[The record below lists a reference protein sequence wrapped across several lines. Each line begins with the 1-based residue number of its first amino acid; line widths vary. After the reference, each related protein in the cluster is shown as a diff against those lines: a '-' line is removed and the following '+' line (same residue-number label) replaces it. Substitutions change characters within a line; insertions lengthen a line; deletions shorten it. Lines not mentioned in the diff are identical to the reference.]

1 MWKAQLFP
9 TLPVVPWSQFGPLA
23 QWAFALL
30 ILLCHA
36 PIGAQAGL
44 VTPVS
49 SSSLSPPSILLANVL
64 GKNIDVTKYLVSE
77 KYDGVR
83 AIWDGKVLKFRSGR
97 VVNAPAW
104 FIAKLPP
111 ESLDGELWLARERFE
126 VLSGIV
132 RKAEP
137 LDAEW
142 QQIRYMVF
150 ELPGGAGSFA
160 ERALRIQKIVEQAQ
174 FSQLVAVTQTPIASR
189 AALQR
194 QFDEIVRNGAEGLML
209 HLASAPYIT
218 GRSDVLLKLK
228 PLLDTEATVIEHV
241 PGRGKYQGMMG
252 ALRVEMPD
260 GRRFNIGTGFTD
272 SVRKNPPP
280 VGTVITYTYP
290 SLTKTGLPRFASY
303 LRVRETF

>member
-142 QQIRYMVF
+142 RQIRYMVF

-189 AALQR
+189 AALQQ

-241 PGRGKYQGMMG
+241 PGRGKHQGMMG

>member
-142 QQIRYMVF
+142 RQIRYMVF

-189 AALQR
+189 AALQQ

-252 ALRVEMPD
+252 ALRVEMLD

>member
-1 MWKAQLFP
+1 MKAINSSTRICKTRLFPRAQL
-9 TLPVVPWSQFGPLA
+9 
-23 QWAFALL
+23 ALL
-30 ILLCHA
+30 VLALLFHVTVW
-36 PIGAQAGL
+36 AQAGSAN
-44 VTPVS
+44 PVS
-49 SSSLSPPSILLANVL
+49 SSTAPSILLANVL

-97 VVNAPAW
+97 VVNAPVW
-104 FIAKLPP
+104 FVAKLPP
-111 ESLDGELWLARERFE
+111 ESLDGELWLAREKFE

-150 ELPGGAGSFA
+150 ELPDGAGTFA
-160 ERALRIQKIVEQAQ
+160 ERALHIQKIVEKAH

-189 AALQR
+189 AALQK

-209 HLASAPYIT
+209 HFANAPYIA

-228 PLLDTEATVIEHV
+228 PLLDTEAKVIEHV
-241 PGRGKYQGMMG
+241 PGRGKYRGLMG

-260 GRRFNIGTGFTD
+260 GRRFNIGTGFTN
-272 SVRKNPPP
+272 SVRSNPPP
-280 VGTVITYTYP
+280 IGAMVTYTYP

-303 LRVRETF
+303 LRIRETF